1 VKIVYSL
8 QDVKD
13 LLRLAADEDHHL
25 IFEKVEMS
33 GYGEN
38 IEFTL
43 SVLENHKEDED
54 GSAPD

>member
-1 VKIVYSL
+1 MKIIYSL

-25 IFEKVEMS
+25 IFEKVEVS
-33 GYGEN
+33 GYGDSL
-38 IEFTL
+38 EFTL
-43 SVLENHKEDED
+43 SVLENSKEEED

>member
-1 VKIVYSL
+1 MKIIYSL

-25 IFEKVEMS
+25 IFEKVEVS
-33 GYGEN
+33 GYGN
-38 IEFTL
+38 NLEFTL
-43 SVLENHKEDED
+43 SVLENAKDED

>member
-1 VKIVYSL
+1 MKIIYSL

-25 IFEKVEMS
+25 IFEKVEVS
-33 GYGEN
+33 GYGN
-38 IEFTL
+38 NLEFTL
-43 SVLENHKEDED
+43 SVLENANAED

>member
-1 VKIVYSL
+1 MKIIYSL

-25 IFEKVEMS
+25 IFEKVEIS

-43 SVLENHKEDED
+43 SVLENAKDED

>member
-1 VKIVYSL
+1 MKIIYSL

-25 IFEKVEMS
+25 IFEKVEMI
-33 GYGEN
+33 GYGN
-38 IEFTL
+38 NVEFVL
-43 SVLENHKEDED
+43 SVLENAKDED

>member
-8 QDVKD
+8 QDVKN

-33 GYGEN
+33 GYGQN

-54 GSAPD
+54 GSAPT

>member
-25 IFEKVEMS
+25 IFEKVDMS

-43 SVLENHKEDED
+43 SVLENAKDED

>member
-25 IFEKVEMS
+25 IFEKVEIS

-43 SVLENHKEDED
+43 SVLENAKDED

>member
-1 VKIVYSL
+1 VKIIYSL

-25 IFEKVEMS
+25 IFEKVEMI
-33 GYGEN
+33 GYGN
-38 IEFTL
+38 NVEFVL
-43 SVLENHKEDED
+43 SVLENAKDED

>member
-1 VKIVYSL
+1 MKIVYSL

-25 IFEKVEMS
+25 IFEKVDMS

-43 SVLENHKEDED
+43 SVLENAKDED

>member
-1 VKIVYSL
+1 MKIVYSL

-25 IFEKVEMS
+25 IFEKVEIS

-43 SVLENHKEDED
+43 SVLENAKDED

>member
-13 LLRLAADEDHHL
+13 LLRMAADEDHHL
-25 IFEKVEMS
+25 IFEKVDIS

-43 SVLENHKEDED
+43 SVLENHKDED
-54 GSAPD
+54 GSSPD